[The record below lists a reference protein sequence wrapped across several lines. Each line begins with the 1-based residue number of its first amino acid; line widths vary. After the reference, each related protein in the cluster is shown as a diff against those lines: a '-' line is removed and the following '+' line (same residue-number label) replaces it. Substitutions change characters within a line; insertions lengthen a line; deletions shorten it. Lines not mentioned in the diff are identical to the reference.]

1 MQKRVVLWI
10 TGAFCTSPTMGV
22 EAITGLILIN
32 LYLKKLYQRFHL
44 QEFSLPPNHIIKSVL
59 TSVNSN
65 KHDPRRLSLESLTAK
80 QKLKLWSPLIDM
92 DNSCNEYIP
101 LFSPFNQE
109 FSPRNRLIGSFS
121 DQFSFHYHS
130 QEAKNHIKNL
140 DNAVTEASL
149 DPSSSIV
156 VLDASIKN
164 SIATSILHIHSYNKP
179 IVKTIHRAIN
189 ITTTEV
195 ELFTIRCG
203 INQTINIPNI
213 KHIIIATDSIHAT
226 ERIFDSSSHPYQTH
240 STAISMKL
248 REFFKKDINN
258 HIDFWDC
265 PSKVKWPLHL
275 SVNSDTRKFLMLP
288 SFPCKSSWDF
298 CKECNNES
306 VLSSWKMSFQASDYK
321 GRQFLELLDSDLN
334 PLKPSTKNSSP

>member
-1 MQKRVVLWI
+1 MN
-10 TGAFCTSPTMGV
+10 TSPYFLLLIRSSPL
-22 EAITGLILIN
+22 ETGSLAPFQIN
-32 LYLKKLYQRFHL
+32 FPFTIILKKLR
-44 QEFSLPPNHIIKSVL
+44 IILK
-59 TSVNSN
+59 TSTT
-65 KHDPRRLSLESLTAK
+65 LL
-80 QKLKLWSPLIDM
+80 LKLLWIHLHLL
-92 DNSCNEYIP
+92 
-101 LFSPFNQE
+101 LFWM
-109 FSPRNRLIGSFS
+109 L
-121 DQFSFHYHS
+121 
-130 QEAKNHIKNL
+130 
-140 DNAVTEASL
+140 ASK
-149 DPSSSIV
+149 IV
-156 VLDASIKN
+156 SLL
-164 SIATSILHIHSYNKP
+164 LHIQPYNKP
-179 IVKTIHRAIN
+179 IVKTIHWAIN

-321 GRQFLELLDSDLN
+321 GRQFLELLDSNLN